1 MTELD
6 IVAFLTRCLDEDQQ
20 LAEAAAAVDPAPWT
34 ANADDAFG
42 GIRERHGTG
51 LVIAADDVALWDCE
65 GSNMLCMTAE
75 SAEFIA
81 AHDPARVL
89 ADIAAKR
96 ELLLWHEED
105 RYRVGRCSNCHTN
118 LGQSHLWPCHVVKL
132 LAAPYAG
139 QPGYNPAW
147 AVG

>member
-6 IVAFLTRCLDEDQQ
+6 IVAFLTEQYDADEAIARDASNLQ
-20 LAEAAAAVDPAPWT
+20 EDSENGWGSIPRPDVGTRGAATITPH
-34 ANADDAFG
+34 
-42 GIRERHGTG
+42 IG
-51 LVIAADDVALWDCE
+51 LLYESESVAHVVRF
-65 GSNMLCMTAE
+65 N
-75 SAEFIA
+75 
-81 AHDPARVL
+81 PARVL